1 VDKTVPLF
9 QVQALDQ
16 MLSDAGSLRRFDM
29 WLIGGFAGLA
39 LVLAAIGIYGVMAYS
54 VSQRTREIG
63 IRMALG
69 AQRGAVHGLILRE
82 AGWLTTLGI
91 AAGLGAAIAAAALM
105 KSLLFGVAAW
115 DLPTL
120 AAVAALLGLS
130 ALLAS
135 FLPARRAARVNP
147 VEALRA
153 E

>member
-1 VDKTVPLF
+1 
-9 QVQALDQ
+9 
-16 MLSDAGSLRRFDM
+16 
-29 WLIGGFAGLA
+29 
-39 LVLAAIGIYGVMAYS
+39 
-54 VSQRTREIG
+54 
-63 IRMALG
+63 
-69 AQRGAVHGLILRE
+69 
-82 AGWLTTLGI
+82 
-91 AAGLGAAIAAAALM
+91 M
-105 KSLLFGVAAW
+105 KGLLFGVAAW